1 MLAYVRDNELHVSNL
16 LYNVSK
22 QLTMGANDS
31 TIVSIMFHTMFNLV
45 SLLLLFVLL
54 APLSTTCVC
63 LVNCI
68 YVKLIIIDFPILFVY
83 IFFRKSS

>member
-22 QLTMGANDS
+22 QLTVGANDN

-45 SLLLLFVLL
+45 SLLVFVLL
-54 APLSTTCVC
+54 APLSTTGVC

-68 YVKLIIIDFPILFVY
+68 YVRLIIIDFPILFVY
-83 IFFRKSS
+83 IFFCKSS